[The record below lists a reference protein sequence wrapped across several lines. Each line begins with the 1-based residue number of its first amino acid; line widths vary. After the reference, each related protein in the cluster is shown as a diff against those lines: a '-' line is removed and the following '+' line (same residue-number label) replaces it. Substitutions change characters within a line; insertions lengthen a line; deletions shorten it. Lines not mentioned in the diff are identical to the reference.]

1 LVVEGRDE
9 DDGLEREVMPLAIRN
24 GGVRRLEVAGKGV
37 DGVAGAWGL

>member
-9 DDGLEREVMPLAIRN
+9 DDGLEREVMPLAI
-24 GGVRRLEVAGKGV
+24 V